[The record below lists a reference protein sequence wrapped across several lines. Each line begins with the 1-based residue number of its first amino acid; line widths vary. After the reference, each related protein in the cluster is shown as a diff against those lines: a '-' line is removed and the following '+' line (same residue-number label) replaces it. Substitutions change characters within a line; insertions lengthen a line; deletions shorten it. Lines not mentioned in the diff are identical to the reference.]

1 MGSGE
6 GTIACPPVG
15 DRIAWVL
22 MDLVFFIDVVPT
34 VWFFV
39 NLKTPVFRA
48 VSSAS
53 LKIKLTPVITVI
65 ANIGRGMIM
74 C

>member
-6 GTIACPPVG
+6 GAIACPPIG

-22 MDLVFFIDVVPT
+22 MGLVFCIDVVPI

-39 NLKTPVFRA
+39 KLKTPVFRA

-53 LKIKLTPVITVI
+53 LKLKLRPVITVI